1 MQPAATDP
9 RVPDYLIVG
18 RIRKAHGI
26 RGEVVVE
33 QLTSDPELHFAVG
46 RKLVVATTAGDP
58 LADDAPGPHELSI
71 RRAVPFKGGW
81 IVRFQE
87 ITDRDAAEQWRD
99 RYLLVARAEATPPG
113 QGEVYLHD
121 LVGLRVESP
130 DGVEL
135 GRVEALFEMGHGVL
149 LEVRTSTATVMIP
162 YRPELIT
169 RVDLDR
175 RTLVVDPAGGLFDL

>member
-1 MQPAATDP
+1 M
-9 RVPDYLIVG
+9 PDYLIVG

-33 QLTSDPELHFAVG
+33 HLTSDPDVHFAVG
-46 RKLVVATTAGDP
+46 RQLVAATTGGER
-58 LADDAPGPHELSI
+58 LAEDVPGPHLLTV

-87 ITDRDAAEQWRD
+87 ITDRDMAEQWRD
-99 RYLLVARAEATPPG
+99 RYLLVPEAEATPPAP
-113 QGEVYLHD
+113 GEVYFHD
-121 LVGLRVESP
+121 IVGLRVESP

-135 GRVEALFEMGHGVL
+135 GHVQELYEMGHGLL
-149 LEVRTSTATVMIP
+149 LEVRTASGTVMIP
-162 YRPELIT
+162 YRPELVV

-175 RTLVVDPAGGLFDL
+175 RALVVDPAGGLFDL